1 VNNELANLRQGLD
14 VATRFLRSGARI
26 AVISFHSLE
35 DRIVKQFFVEKSS
48 GCICPP
54 ELPVCGCGRKETL
67 RIVTRKPV
75 TADEME
81 VGVNPRARSAKLR
94 VAEKI

>member
-1 VNNELANLRQGLD
+1 
-14 VATRFLRSGARI
+14 
-26 AVISFHSLE
+26 
-35 DRIVKQFFVEKSS
+35 VKRFFVEKSS

-67 RIVTRKPV
+67 RIVTKKPV
-75 TADEME
+75 TADETE